1 MKHRL
6 LQSVCIVLIFLS
18 AFALCL
24 WLGVREGRSDTS
36 LRDEGQDLEQKE
48 PWDTDEIKNP
58 FPSEL
63 SLSPEQIVYVSPE
76 GQKFHLYA
84 DCTALR
90 RTSQIKGMQC
100 QSALAEGKTLCSRC
114 EKRKQS
120 E

>member
-36 LRDEGQDLEQKE
+36 LRDEGQ
-48 PWDTDEIKNP
+48 NP

-63 SLSPEQIVYVSPE
+63 SLSPEQIVYVSPA

-100 QSALAEGKTLCSRC
+100 RSALAEGKTLCSRC